1 MNAEKTTS
9 DKKSP
14 IISKGPDFS
23 PFMYLADEK
32 LRLISIFDDLSY
44 DRSDLDILSPSM
56 RKHAISKLIPLGF
69 KQISGNILEH
79 PASRDRCL
87 IPKFHA
93 LGASPFHIT
102 SYTPR
107 NENDF
112 YILTPTQ
119 SACQIID
126 RYSHEIA
133 FEKIEALI
141 KKQPINIRK
150 ISDHLEQ
157 NKNSTHRLFSPAMR
171 ELLSIQRQAVKKE
184 PLRGKRALGRIL

>member
-1 MNAEKTTS
+1 MNADKTTS

-23 PFMYLADEK
+23 PYMYLADEK

-56 RKHAISKLIPLGF
+56 RNHAISKLIPLGF

-79 PASRDRCL
+79 SVSGDRCL

-93 LGASPFHIT
+93 LGSSPFHIT
-102 SYTPR
+102 QYNPK

-133 FEKIEALI
+133 FEKVEALI

-157 NKNSTHRLFSPAMR
+157 KKKSTHKLFSPAIR
-171 ELLSIQRQAVKKE
+171 ELLNIQRKAIKAE
-184 PLRGKRALGRIL
+184 PLRSKRALGRIL